1 VGNAHPTVLLNS
13 CDRYARLYPIVGNI
27 AAKVDGERLVQTPT
41 LSRNCDIFELSEC
54 SIGSVRTPIDSG
66 KSRSSARFNLNIK
79 YRKVATLLA
88 MVGLSGYLVVG
99 APTPAY
105 AMHIAEGYLPIE
117 WAAFWWIMSLPF
129 FALGLRS
136 LNRIT
141 QAHPELKL
149 LLALAGAFTFVLSAL
164 KIPSVNGSS
173 SHPTGTG
180 LGTIL
185 FGPLVMSV
193 MGGLVLLFQ
202 AILLAHGGLT
212 TLGANAFSMAIVGP
226 MVAYV
231 VYNAIASTGYKK
243 TAVFLASMLEDLC
256 TYLVTAVQLALA
268 FPAAQ
273 GGFMAAFIKFVG
285 VFAVTQI
292 PLAISEGLL
301 TLLVW
306 NWLQDYGQEELSVLK
321 LFKQGENLSVEINE

>member
-1 VGNAHPTVLLNS
+1 MT
-13 CDRYARLYPIVGNI
+13 
-27 AAKVDGERLVQTPT
+27 
-41 LSRNCDIFELSEC
+41 
-54 SIGSVRTPIDSG
+54 
-66 KSRSSARFNLNIK
+66 K
-79 YRKVATLLA
+79 YRYRKIATLLA
-88 MVGLSGYLVVG
+88 MVCLSSYLVVG
-99 APTPAY
+99 SPTPAH
-105 AMHIAEGYLPIE
+105 AMHIAEGYLPAK
-117 WAAFWWIMSLPF
+117 WALFWWLAALPF
-129 FALGLRS
+129 FCLGLRS
-136 LNRIT
+136 IDRIT
-141 QAHPELKL
+141 KAHPELKL

-185 FGPLVMSV
+185 FGPLAMSV

-231 VYNAIASTGYKK
+231 VYNAIAKTGYQK

-268 FPAAQ
+268 FPAVQ

-301 TLLVW
+301 TVLVW
-306 NWLQDYGQEELSVLK
+306 NWLQDYGQQELKVLG
-321 LFKQGENLSVEINE
+321 LFKKENNLNAEIIN